1 MSAASLA
8 TMALF
13 AIGLAIQP
21 WSVLAAIVL
30 VATRRGV
37 IKEIAYTL
45 GWVIAL
51 SVVAALTVYF
61 ASDLPSMSSSK
72 AASAVELVLGALLA
86 LLLVVRWRRPV
97 ATRDS
102 PEPSWMSRLDKMPWV
117 FAFALGA
124 FLPNYVFVV
133 GGVTEMLQVDWAG
146 ATLLI
151 GIAAFVCVAS
161 LGVAAPLGVLVFRHG
176 HATEIYAS
184 WRAWIIGHSRAVSF
198 GTIGVLAVLLLA
210 KGLVG
215 LI

>member
-1 MSAASLA
+1 
-8 TMALF
+8 MALL
-13 AIGLAIQP
+13 ALGLAIQP

-37 IKEIAYTL
+37 IKEIAYTM

-51 SVVAALTVYF
+51 SVVAALTVYL
-61 ASDLPSMSSSK
+61 ASDLPSTSSSK
-72 AASAVELVLGALLA
+72 PASVIEIVLGALLA
-86 LLLVVRWRRPV
+86 LLLVIRWRRPV
-97 ATRDS
+97 ATAAS

-133 GGVTEMLQVDWAG
+133 GGVTEMLQVEWAG
-146 ATLLI
+146 ATLVV
-151 GIAAFVCVAS
+151 GIAAFVIVAS
-161 LGVAAPLGVLVFRHG
+161 IGVAAPLGVLVFRHK
-176 HATEIYAS
+176 HATEIYSS
-184 WRAWIIGHSRAVSF
+184 WRAWIIEHSRAVSF